1 MRPSLTA
8 ALLSLT
14 ATPVLAEVTAPVAV
28 PPCVDAQ
35 CPQGERCVAETPGG
49 QGRCM
54 PMAAPESAPPVAAPV
69 AAPVLAPPVA
79 PASAAAPASTESQVE
94 VGVHAYG
101 LAIGSF
107 LTELDA
113 SKKVIMHNGTPLRTV
128 YPGFAGFS
136 GGGGIAADVSY
147 RGIIGLQ
154 LGLFGS
160 VDEGEGSINDVD
172 FVIGQTAIHL
182 PILVKVSAPVPTVRP
197 FAVIG
202 PEFVFPGETSA
213 SPATAGG
220 VDVAAEAESYIAL
233 AFGFGFE
240 FVLPVPDMDVR
251 IPFTLRGSWN
261 PSVEDDITSRARFDI
276 EGSQTLNAVVF
287 KSEWEW
293 QAVAS
298 MGVAFYF
305 HP

>member
-8 ALLSLT
+8 ALLTLA
-14 ATPVLAEVTAPVAV
+14 ATPAVAQEAAPVECSPACA
-28 PPCVDAQ
+28 PHL
-35 CPQGERCVAETPGG
+35 
-49 QGRCM
+49 RCM
-54 PMAAPESAPPVAAPV
+54 PSEGQGGQCLPMNMADALGGIGASMNKGTTAPP
-69 AAPVLAPPVA
+69 
-79 PASAAAPASTESQVE
+79 AAAPATESQVE
-94 VGVHAYG
+94 IGVHAYG
-101 LAIGSF
+101 MAVGSF

-113 SKKVIMHNGTPLRTV
+113 NKKVIMHNGVPLRTV
-128 YPGFAGFS
+128 YPGFGGFS

-172 FVIGQTAIHL
+172 FVIGQTSIHL
-182 PILVKVSAPVPTVRP
+182 PILVKVSAPVPSVRP

-202 PEFVFPGETSA
+202 PEFVFPGETTA

-251 IPFTLRGSWN
+251 IPFTLRGAWN
-261 PSVEDDITSRARFDI
+261 PSIEDEMSNRARFDI
-276 EGSQTLNAVVF
+276 EGANTLNAVVF

-298 MGVAFYF
+298 LGVAFYF